1 MSWYQWWFVQPICA
15 FKLSQRLCSVFRFP
29 YIIKEKVSVHYWY
42 ITLKLSVRLRLVL
55 IIWIVQKDPAH
66 GPGKRLGLRK
76 EGCSRWRTIE
86 VPVAQW
92 GTCSNSRGRETRV
105 FSGQVATV
113 KCFCPV
119 FPRNPHNL
127 TLLCL
132 LLKVSSSQD
141 KLHTFCLQMGL
152 GRPLQEQSHRVH
164 RAENQEKRTLKLTA
178 RIPPQRTWLSWK
190 PPFL

>member
-1 MSWYQWWFVQPICA
+1 MAQGRDWAS
-15 FKLSQRLCSVFRFP
+15 
-29 YIIKEKVSVHYWY
+29 
-42 ITLKLSVRLRLVL
+42 
-55 IIWIVQKDPAH
+55 
-66 GPGKRLGLRK
+66 GKRAAAD
-76 EGCSRWRTIE
+76 EGQVRYLLPSE
-86 VPVAQW
+86 VPAPTQEEV
-92 GTCSNSRGRETRV
+92 GV
-105 FSGQVATV
+105 FSGQDATV

-119 FPRNPHNL
+119 FPRNPGNL

-178 RIPPQRTWLSWK
+178 RIPPQRT
-190 PPFL
+190 